1 MRLMYLLTKNYKS
14 QYEYNFL
21 LLLSF
26 VLIAFSF
33 YALIKSSKYITI
45 SPELSVPTRIQ
56 EKIVSIVIT
65 PAPIVKKQEVK
76 VIKPKPIKKIVKKKV
91 IKKTLPLK
99 TVPVV
104 EPVVESVVVPVAEP
118 IEPIV
123 EKTEVIKVTPKPVV
137 VKPRL
142 PVFDAQM
149 KASFIAGLYEMLNEK
164 KYYPKMAKRR
174 KLEGIVHISFTLC
187 KDGKIEN
194 IFLHKSCGHKILDK
208 AALKVVKSIDDYRA
222 IPDAVSMA
230 SLNLN
235 IPIRYSRN

>member
-1 MRLMYLLTKNYKS
+1 M
-14 QYEYNFL
+14 
-21 LLLSF
+21 
-26 VLIAFSF
+26 I
-33 YALIKSSKYITI
+33 
-45 SPELSVPTRIQ
+45 
-56 EKIVSIVIT
+56 
-65 PAPIVKKQEVK
+65 
-76 VIKPKPIKKIVKKKV
+76 PIKKEIVK
-91 IKKTLPLK
+91 
-99 TVPVV
+99 VV
-104 EPVVESVVVPVAEP
+104 EPKVEQVIQKRVVQ
-118 IEPIV
+118 
-123 EKTEVIKVTPKPVV
+123 KKVTPKPVV
-137 VKPRL
+137 L
-142 PVFDAQM
+142 TFDAKM

-208 AALKVVKSIDDYRA
+208 AALKVVNSIDDYRA